1 MSERIKSKVIN
12 LGVDGVGLYL
22 GQRLA
27 ESIRPYIVKQAK
39 QYSDAVVKI
48 LVSMVDLA
56 VPRVSEMPYVG
67 DWLELW
73 GKDGV
78 RDVIRNVVD
87 KPPFCLADDANT
99 IHCYNFDTTSV
110 TVKIDGNTPS
120 PAPTVSGTADD
131 FTINL
136 ASALSSGGHDLVVAG
151 NRVAFSGKI
160 HV

>member
-1 MSERIKSKVIN
+1 VSERLKSKVIN
-12 LGVDGVGLYL
+12 LAVDGAGLYI
-22 GQRLA
+22 GQKLA
-27 ESIRPYIVKQAK
+27 EYLRPYLVKQVK

-48 LVSMVDLA
+48 LASMVDLA
-56 VPRVSEMPYVG
+56 VPRVSEVPYVG

-110 TVKIDGNTPS
+110 TVKIDGQTPS
-120 PAPTVSGTADD
+120 TAPTISGTADD

-136 ASALSSGGHDLVVAG
+136 ASALSSGAHDLVVAG
-151 NRVAFSGKI
+151 DKVAFSGKI
-160 HV
+160 YV

>member
-1 MSERIKSKVIN
+1 VSERLRSKVIN
-12 LGVDGVGLYL
+12 IAVDGAGLYI
-22 GQRLA
+22 GQKVA
-27 ESIRPYIVKQAK
+27 EYLRPYLVKQVK

-48 LVSMVDLA
+48 LASMVDLA
-56 VPRVSEMPYVG
+56 VPRVSEVPYISN
-67 DWLELW
+67 WLELW

-110 TVKIDGNTPS
+110 TVKIDGQAPS
-120 PAPTVSGTADD
+120 QAPTISGTADD

-136 ASALSSGGHDLVVAG
+136 ASSLSSGAHDLLVAG
-151 NRVAFSGKI
+151 NKVAFSGKI
-160 HV
+160 YV